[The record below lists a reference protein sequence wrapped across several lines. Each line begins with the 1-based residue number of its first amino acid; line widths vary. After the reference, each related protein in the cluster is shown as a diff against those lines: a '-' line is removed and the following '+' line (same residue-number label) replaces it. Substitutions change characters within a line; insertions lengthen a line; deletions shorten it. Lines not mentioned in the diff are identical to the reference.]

1 MVTGINGK
9 IQMKELNSDI
19 KNNIIN
25 WIRKQKE
32 KQGDMYFRTSDIA
45 FSMKLTLNHT
55 RDILNELYDE
65 NIIDYIPPGPGVP
78 PLWFLK

>member
-1 MVTGINGK
+1 
-9 IQMKELNSDI
+9 
-19 KNNIIN
+19 
-25 WIRKQKE
+25 
-32 KQGDMYFRTSDIA
+32 MYFRTSDIA

-65 NIIDYIPPGPGVP
+65 NIIDYIPPVPGVP

>member
-1 MVTGINGK
+1 MSGNNGK
-9 IQMKELNSDI
+9 IHMKELNSDI

-25 WIRKQKE
+25 WIIKQEE
-32 KQGDMYFRTSDIA
+32 KQGGIYFRTADVA
-45 FSMKLTLNHT
+45 ASMRLTLNHA

>member
-1 MVTGINGK
+1 MTGINGK
-9 IQMKELNSDI
+9 IHMKELNSDI

-25 WIRKQKE
+25 WIRKQEE
-32 KQGDMYFRTSDIA
+32 KQGRIYFRTGDVA
-45 FSMKLTLNHT
+45 ASMKLTLNHA
-55 RDILNELYDE
+55 RDTLNELYDE

>member
-1 MVTGINGK
+1 MTGINGK

-25 WIRKQKE
+25 WIKKQNE

-45 FSMKLTLNHT
+45 TPMKLTLNHT